1 MMLPAEPKKKKIRNW
16 LIAVVVILLYIWAFA
31 GVPFAGVKENV
42 GQIVGSIFYG
52 LIHPD
57 WGYVYTGDGEDLISL
72 MIETVAIAFVGT
84 SSFGSMV
91 GKTPNSLII
100 SCCMV
105 IETPPLIF

>member
-1 MMLPAEPKKKKIRNW
+1 M
-16 LIAVVVILLYIWAFA
+16 
-31 GVPFAGVKENV
+31 PFAGVKENV

-84 SSFGSMV
+84 FLSSILSIPFAFGRRAAKTALAGYRDL
-91 GKTPNSLII
+91 GK
-100 SCCMV
+100 SC
-105 IETPPLIF
+105 

>member
-16 LIAVVVILLYIWAFA
+16 LIAVVVIFLYIWAFA

-84 SSFGSMV
+84 FLSSILSIPFA
-91 GKTPNSLII
+91 
-100 SCCMV
+100 
-105 IETPPLIF
+105 F

>member
-16 LIAVVVILLYIWAFA
+16 LIAVVVIFLYIWAFA

-57 WGYVYTGDGEDLISL
+57 WGYVYTGDGEDLIL
-72 MIETVAIAFVGT
+72 CGYVFILTIKY
-84 SSFGSMV
+84 SFCLLG
-91 GKTPNSLII
+91 GAQQK
-100 SCCMV
+100 
-105 IETPPLIF
+105 